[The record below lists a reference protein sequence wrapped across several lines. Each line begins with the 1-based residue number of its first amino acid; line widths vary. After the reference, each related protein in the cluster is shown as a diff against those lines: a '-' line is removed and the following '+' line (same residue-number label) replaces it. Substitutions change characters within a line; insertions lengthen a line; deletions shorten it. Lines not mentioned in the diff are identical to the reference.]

1 LCMRIAEE
9 EEEWRIASWR
19 RRALLGKEEKKR
31 SEGAAG
37 KEREG
42 EGKGRRAWR
51 REVGVTCHLFSKFF
65 FKKKNQTALHRAC
78 SRAAVRRPGRHGPW
92 N

>member
-1 LCMRIAEE
+1 MRIAEE

-65 FKKKNQTALHRAC
+65 LKKKSDSAPSCVQSCC
-78 SRAAVRRPGRHGPW
+78 SSSAR
-92 N
+92 

>member
-1 LCMRIAEE
+1 MRIAEE

-65 FKKKNQTALHRAC
+65 LKKKIRQRSIVRA
-78 SRAAVRRPGRHGPW
+78 VVLQFVGQVGMVHGI

>member
-1 LCMRIAEE
+1 MRIAEE

-31 SEGAAG
+31 SEGEAG
-37 KEREG
+37 KEREGEGEGEG

-51 REVGVTCHLFSKFF
+51 REVGVTCHLFSKLFF
-65 FKKKNQTALHRAC
+65 
-78 SRAAVRRPGRHGPW
+78 
-92 N
+92 